1 MGETKYKRL
10 GSTGL
15 RISAVCLGSNNFGEQ
30 VNQENSIKIIKKAI
44 DLGINIIDTA
54 NQYTKGKSE
63 EVIGKAVRDY
73 REDIILATKVGFP
86 VHQEPNGSGLSR
98 KHMFSEIRRSLE
110 RLQTDYIDIY
120 YLHRPDPET
129 PLEESLRTMND
140 LVRQGKVRYAACS
153 NFTAWQT
160 AKANGICETLGLEKL
175 VAVQPR
181 YNLLMRDIERDLLP
195 YCQEE
200 GLGVLTY
207 SPLMGGFLTG
217 KYNRNTPP
225 PVKSRA
231 KYNAKYWQRVKD
243 EANFVVLERIR
254 SVAKSAGIPL
264 SQLALA
270 WIMKNPAVTAPIV
283 GGSKP
288 EHVEQACQALEIDI
302 SEENRRK
309 LDEATTPSQ

>member
-1 MGETKYKRL
+1 MKYKRL

-15 RISAVCLGSNNFGEQ
+15 KISSVCLGSNNFGEQ
-30 VNQENSIKIIKKAI
+30 VDQENSIKIIRKAI
-44 DLGINIIDTA
+44 DLGVNIIDTA

-63 EVIGKAVRDY
+63 EVIGKAVGDY
-73 REDIILATKVGFP
+73 REDVVLATKVGWELHP
-86 VHQEPNGSGLSR
+86 GPGRSGLSR
-98 KHMFSEIRRSLE
+98 RNLLSEIKRSLE

-140 LVRQGKVRYAACS
+140 FVRQGRVRYAACS
-153 NFTAWQT
+153 NFTAWQI
-160 AKANGICETLGLEKL
+160 AKANGICEALGLEKL

-181 YNLLMRDIERDLLP
+181 YNLLQRDIEQDLLP

-217 KYNRNTPP
+217 KYDRNTLPP
-225 PVKSRA
+225 MDSRA
-231 KYNAKYWQRVKD
+231 KYNARYWQRVND